1 VNDNYGAEWA
11 STFVDAEM
19 IWGTPPTLIA
29 ALLHAPNVQEV
40 VTVLSKL
47 GCNDTATRL
56 YNAWQEQRKA
66 LA

>member
-1 VNDNYGAEWA
+1 MSNDYGAEWA
-11 STFVDAEM
+11 STFVDAEL
-19 IWGTPPTLIA
+19 IWETPPTLIA

-47 GCNDTATRL
+47 GRNDTATRL